1 LESKLGRLKLDPDAV
16 GISSLFERITG
27 VKVKDCFQDSDML
40 YFIVAPGTI
49 GKAVG
54 KGGENIK
61 KIQLKMDKRVKVIEY
76 RDDIIHFVR
85 SVIYPITAEEIV
97 QEDNTVFIR
106 DSHKKTKS
114 LLIGRDGKNLQII
127 NRAVKRFF
135 NVDVKVM

>member
-1 LESKLGRLKLDPDAV
+1 LGRLKLDPDAL
-16 GISSLFERITG
+16 GISSLFERVTG
-27 VKVKDCFQDSDML
+27 VKVKDCFKDSETL

-49 GKAVG
+49 RKAVG

-61 KIQLKMDKRVKVIEY
+61 RIQLKMDKRVKVIEY
-76 RDDIIHFVR
+76 RDDVISFVG
-85 SVIYPITAEEIV
+85 SVIYPITVEEIIQDDDV
-97 QEDNTVFIR
+97 IFIK

-135 NVDVKVM
+135 NVEVKVM